1 MVFQNIAVAGST
13 GNLGPTVVKA
23 LVNAGFSV
31 SVLSKSGKTDK
42 LPSSV
47 KTITTDYSSQ
57 SLVDALKGQDA
68 VVSLIP
74 NQDGQPPLIDAAIEA
89 GVKFFLPSEFGSDIA
104 GSAKIAALPVFAGKV
119 KTQEYLKGKQD
130 QIGYAFVVN
139 GLFLD
144 WGISVGFNL
153 NLNGPT
159 RVLDGGNDKHST
171 TTLEDVGKATV
182 AILKNPDPFRN
193 RAVYIQS
200 TAVSQNELIAVAEK
214 KGKSI
219 QRVEATTEQIE
230 KDAWAKINDG
240 TATLPT
246 YLDLIALSALSTP
259 YGNNWS
265 GKNDNELVGIKEK
278 TPEELE
284 QIVAQFI

>member
-1 MVFQNIAVAGST
+1 MAYQNIAVAGAT
-13 GNLGPTVVKA
+13 GNLGPSVVNA
-23 LVNAGFSV
+23 LVDAGLTV
-31 SVLSKSGKTDK
+31 TVLSKSGKTDK

-47 KTITTDYSSQ
+47 KTVKTDYSSQ
-57 SLVDALKGQDA
+57 SFTDAFKGQDA
-68 VVSLIP
+68 VVSLLP
-74 NQDGQPPLIDAAIEA
+74 NHDGQPPLIDAAIEA

-119 KTQEYLKGKQD
+119 KTQEYLKSKQD
-130 QIGYAFVVN
+130 KISYAFVVN

-144 WGISVGFNL
+144 WGIGAGFNV

-159 RVLDGGNDKHST
+159 RVIDGGNDKHST

-182 AILKNPDPFRN
+182 AILKNPDQFKN

-200 TAVSQNELIAVAEK
+200 AAVSQNELIAIAEK

-230 KDAWAKINDG
+230 TDAWAKIKNG
-240 TATLPT
+240 TAELPT
-246 YLDLIALSALSTP
+246 FLDFIALSALSTP

-265 GKNDNELVGIKEK
+265 AKNDNELVGIKEK
-278 TPEELE
+278 TQEELE
-284 QIVAQFI
+284 QIVAQFV